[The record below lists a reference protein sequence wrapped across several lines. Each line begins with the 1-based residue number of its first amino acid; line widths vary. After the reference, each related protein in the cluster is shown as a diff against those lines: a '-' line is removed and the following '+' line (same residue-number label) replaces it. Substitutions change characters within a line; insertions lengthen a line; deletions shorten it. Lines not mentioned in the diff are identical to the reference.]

1 MKIVNVETF
10 NVPPRWLL
18 VRVETDAGV
27 AGWGEPVLEGRART
41 AEAAVHE
48 FADYLIGRDPARIE
62 DHWQVMTKAGF
73 FRGGPVFSSAVAG
86 LDQALWDIAGKVH
99 GVPVHVLLG
108 GPVRDR
114 VRVYGWIGGDRPD
127 DVAAA
132 AARSA
137 ERGFTAVKMN
147 GSGEMAFI
155 DTAARARG
163 LAERAAAVREAIGPE
178 RDFAVDFH
186 GRLSPAMSRRVLS
199 TLEPSFPMFVEEPT
213 VPELA
218 HHLASIA
225 ACTTVPIAVGE
236 RLYSRQDFREVLQS
250 GIAVAQPDV
259 SHAGGISEMRR
270 IGAMAETFGV
280 ALAPHNPNGPV
291 SLAASLQVALATPN
305 LLIQEMSLGMH
316 YNEGAEIYDYVDNPE
331 VLEPHDGFVARLDGP
346 GLGIEV
352 DEQAVRRAAAQ
363 PFTWRAPVWRYAD
376 GSLAEW

>member
-1 MKIVNVETF
+1 MKIVNIETF

-18 VRVETDAGV
+18 VRVETDAGAV
-27 AGWGEPVLEGRART
+27 GWGEPVLEGRART

-48 FADYLIGRDPARIE
+48 LADYLIGRDPMRIE

-86 LDQALWDIAGKVH
+86 LDQALWDIAGQVL

-127 DVAAA
+127 DVAEA
-132 AARSA
+132 AARSTD
-137 ERGFTAVKMN
+137 RGFTAVKMN

-163 LAERAAAVREAIGPE
+163 LADRAAAVREAIGPD

-186 GRLSPAMSRRVLS
+186 GRLSPAMSRRVLGA
-199 TLEPSFPMFVEEPT
+199 LEPSFPMFVEEPT
-213 VPELA
+213 VPELG
-218 HHLASIA
+218 HHLAGIA
-225 ACTTVPIAVGE
+225 ASTSIPIAVGE

-305 LLIQEMSLGMH
+305 LLIQEVSLGIH
-316 YNEGAEIYDYVDNPE
+316 YNESADLFDYLDNPLALTPE
-331 VLEPHDGFVARLDGP
+331 EGFIARLEGP
-346 GLGIEV
+346 GLGV
-352 DEQAVRRAAAQ
+352 QVNEQAVRRAAAQ
-363 PFTWRAPVWRYAD
+363 PFAWRAPLWRHPD
-376 GSLAEW
+376 GALAEW